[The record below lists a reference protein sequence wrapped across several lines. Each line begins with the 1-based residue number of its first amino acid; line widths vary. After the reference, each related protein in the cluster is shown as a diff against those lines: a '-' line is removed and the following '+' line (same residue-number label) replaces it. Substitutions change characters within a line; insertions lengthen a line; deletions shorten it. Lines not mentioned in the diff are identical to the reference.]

1 MDHSADNFVNILLTA
16 ITLNKM
22 PASFSRTQAIRV
34 MGESNGNTNNY
45 NGFWFDNLL
54 SSKHILVDP
63 KSRTNSRRYNVSPLE
78 PATEPAPVA
87 QEAQVVEAPEPPAVP
102 AQLDPLVELAR
113 LVWAKMKEHDLIAL
127 TINEQGVMSYE
138 QRQVVEVKFRLD

>member
-1 MDHSADNFVNILLTA
+1 MDQSADNFVNILLTA
-16 ITLNKM
+16 ITLDKM

-63 KSRTNSRRYNVSPLE
+63 KSRANSRRYIVSPLVPAEE
-78 PATEPAPVA
+78 PASGA
-87 QEAQVVEAPEPPAVP
+87 QEAQVVEAPELPAVP

>member
-1 MDHSADNFVNILLTA
+1 MGNTSDSMVNILLNA
-16 ITLNKM
+16 ITLDKM
-22 PASFSRTQAIRV
+22 PPYFSRTQAIRAL
-34 MGESNGNTNNY
+34 GEANGNTNNY

-54 SSKHILVDP
+54 SSKHILVDL
-63 KSRTNSRRYNVSPLE
+63 KSRVNARRYNVSALVAGE
-78 PATEPAPVA
+78 KAAPVA
-87 QEAQVVEAPEPPAVP
+87 QEGQAVEAPEPPVVP